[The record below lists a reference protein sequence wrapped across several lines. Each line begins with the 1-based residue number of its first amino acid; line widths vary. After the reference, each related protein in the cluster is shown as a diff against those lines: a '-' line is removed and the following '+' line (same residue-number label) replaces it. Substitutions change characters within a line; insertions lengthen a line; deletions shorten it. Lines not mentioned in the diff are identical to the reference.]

1 MTTYTRKQIL
11 QILEVEDGFL
21 VALER
26 EEIVVADA
34 GRADLYSEQM
44 LERVRVAYEL
54 VEELDVNIAGT
65 AIIVRLREEM
75 AGLRHEFAEVAREL
89 LRLREG

>member
-1 MTTYTRKQIL
+1 VTTYTRKQIL

-21 VALER
+21 VALES

-44 LERVRVAYEL
+44 LERVRVAHEL

>member
-44 LERVRVAYEL
+44 LERVRVAHEL

>member
-26 EEIVVADA
+26 EDIVVADA

-75 AGLRHEFAEVAREL
+75 VGLRHEFAEVAREL